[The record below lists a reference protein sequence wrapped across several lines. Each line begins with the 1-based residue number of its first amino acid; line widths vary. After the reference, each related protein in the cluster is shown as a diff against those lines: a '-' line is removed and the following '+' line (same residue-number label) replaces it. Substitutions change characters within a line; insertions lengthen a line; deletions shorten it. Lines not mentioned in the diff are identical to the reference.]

1 MGNHRIKKEKDKMK
15 PYDEIEEMDR
25 IAAQIEATE
34 AEIYK
39 MMGIEIKEQT
49 PEEKEA
55 MQKDAREERST
66 RGKLWNTAAKIAE
79 AEKAE
84 NAEEAKELERRF
96 NNTLQRYARKW
107 PHSAEPTDRQGNRGG
122 GHYNQLP
129 PLAKKKLLAWKLD
142 MEARAAGITEYA
154 TIIKTKN
161 GNEIFLLTKDAESIT
176 ARIESHLKERE
187 GRKAGGILDQKT
199 ESEPLNQLY
208 KEAIEAAN
216 RAARKAELKGGA
228 MPIDTMRR
236 AAETYRRAGGTR
248 RLPCQQ
254 EKAIRKEI
262 ATKPLRRGP
271 YAGLKKN

>member
-1 MGNHRIKKEKDKMK
+1 MK
-15 PYDEIEEMDR
+15 PYGKIDYTTAERAEMDEANKWAEAMERTEEEMYK
-25 IAAQIEATE
+25 AMGVQFHETTE
-34 AEIYK
+34 AEK
-39 MMGIEIKEQT
+39 AEMN
-49 PEEKEA
+49 
-55 MQKDAREERST
+55 KDAREERST

-142 MEARAAGITEYA
+142 REARAAGITEYA

-187 GRKAGGILDQKT
+187 GRKAGGILDQRT

-236 AAETYRRAGGTR
+236 AAETYRRAGGAR

-262 ATKPLRRGP
+262 AAKPLRRGP